1 MKRRLVNV
9 LLCVTLVAAMAA
21 GCGSSGS
28 DSTSSGDSTS
38 GNDTSGNT
46 TAETSDAETGT
57 ASDGKTYR
65 IGFSQGT
72 MNHPYRIAMV
82 EDNVNYAKEHYPE
95 FEIITT
101 DGQNNSATQMQNV
114 EDLLASDI
122 DLLLISPLTSDA
134 LTDVCQKAMDMG
146 IPVVTLDRNVECEVT
161 CYVGAENRPM
171 GVASGE
177 EFAKMLDG
185 KGNIIEVLGTAGA
198 SADIDRQSGFEEALE
213 AYPDMNIIAS
223 QYCDYLREDAMQFM
237 EDMLQRFGE
246 GEIDG
251 VFCTND
257 EMAMG
262 VLEAIKSAGRED
274 EGILVSGMDGT
285 EIAFEAVQNGE
296 MAFTVVYPTCAP
308 EGVEAAYDILEGDG
322 IESCWELDATLVNN
336 DNVSEWV
343 GKGLE

>member
-146 IPVVTLDRNVECEVT
+146 YSG
-161 CYVGAENRPM
+161 CYA
-171 GVASGE
+171 
-177 EFAKMLDG
+177 
-185 KGNIIEVLGTAGA
+185 
-198 SADIDRQSGFEEALE
+198 
-213 AYPDMNIIAS
+213 
-223 QYCDYLREDAMQFM
+223 
-237 EDMLQRFGE
+237 
-246 GEIDG
+246 
-251 VFCTND
+251 
-257 EMAMG
+257 
-262 VLEAIKSAGRED
+262 
-274 EGILVSGMDGT
+274 
-285 EIAFEAVQNGE
+285 
-296 MAFTVVYPTCAP
+296 
-308 EGVEAAYDILEGDG
+308 
-322 IESCWELDATLVNN
+322 
-336 DNVSEWV
+336 
-343 GKGLE
+343 